1 MWANIKTD
9 TDQLDQVF
17 DLDGFFNVT
26 ILIVLYFSD

>member
-17 DLDGFFNVT
+17 DLDGFF
-26 ILIVLYFSD
+26 LICYNFNCSVFF